1 LLLTI
6 LLRALGSRLLKRSS
20 QEKSLFGLKFPRHPT
35 PRQNATLFWLFPD
48 RTSLLRALFIAW
60 LFLSALVA
68 QNALVRRSGSG
79 FWHGLWH
86 ALLPAMFTALILR
99 AFQIIF
105 LGHNDQ
111 TLLSLNARGVNA
123 VHGDPVPP
131 KQMQKKAPPYGIA
144 QAGSL
149 RKFLGKNTSV

>member
-1 LLLTI
+1 MPRYFGYFLT
-6 LLRALGSRLLKRSS
+6 AL
-20 QEKSLFGLKFPRHPT
+20 HCC
-35 PRQNATLFWLFPD
+35 
-48 RTSLLRALFIAW
+48 ALFIAW
-60 LFLSALVA
+60 LFMSALVA

-149 RKFLGKNTSV
+149 RKFFGKKHFRLSCVFQRKTASAGGQLRPS